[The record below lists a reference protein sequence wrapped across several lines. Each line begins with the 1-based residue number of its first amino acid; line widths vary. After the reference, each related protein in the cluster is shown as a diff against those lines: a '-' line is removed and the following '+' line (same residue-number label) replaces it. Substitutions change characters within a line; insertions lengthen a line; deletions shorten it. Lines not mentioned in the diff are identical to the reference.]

1 MGGVVVIIPALN
13 EAEAISKVIDAIPE
27 NLVDAVVVADNGSTD
42 GTAEMARRS
51 GATVVHAAQRGY
63 GHACLAGIARARQWN
78 PEILVFLDGDYSD
91 HPEQMGRLLAP
102 IEAGEADFVVGSRM
116 RGSASRGA
124 LLPQARFGNWLAGAI
139 MRVVWGARFTDLG
152 PFRAIRLREFDRLG
166 MRDRTYGWTVEMQ
179 LKAVEAG
186 VQYAEVP
193 VDYRARIGTSK
204 VTGTVRG
211 TLGASI
217 KILWILGR
225 FGLTRGSRR
234 YPSAAASLPPQPG

>member
-1 MGGVVVIIPALN
+1 MGAVVVVIPALN
-13 EAEAISKVIDAIPE
+13 EAEAISRVVESIPTD
-27 NLVDAVVVADNGSTD
+27 LVDAVVVADNGSTD
-42 GTAEMARRS
+42 GTAEVARRA
-51 GATVVHAAQRGY
+51 GATVVHAPERGY
-63 GHACLAGIARARQWN
+63 GHACLAGIASARQWN

-102 IEAGEADFVVGSRM
+102 IESGEADFVVGSRM
-116 RGSASRGA
+116 RGSASRDA

-139 MRVVWGARFTDLG
+139 MRLVWGANFTDLG

-166 MRDRTYGWTVEMQ
+166 MQDRTYGWTVEMQ
-179 LKAVEAG
+179 LKAIEAG
-186 VQYAEVP
+186 VRYAEVP

-211 TLGASI
+211 TVGASI

-225 FGLTRGSRR
+225 FALTRGSRR
-234 YPSAAASLPPQPG
+234 YPPAAAQMPPGAG